1 VVTGESRTWYGS
13 SSSHHAEHVWKTIDG
28 WNPDQIKSFVFRYL
42 AEPTLFPF
50 YIANEF
56 YESQNKA
63 SMKTLAALG
72 ALGLLDKIKPSDNSD
87 ALYRNSVTLSDF
99 YDPIVLKYLEDM
111 KPPTANVKTSAIV
124 VGGME
129 ALSQTETLER
139 KKKFYT
145 YENRKILQVAELN
158 GRIDIVGT
166 SPELRALLTKAM
178 TFEPIKVQEKLGIW
192 NESRV
197 AEYGRGGATTSHTT
211 LAGVSSPTQ
220 AWRNPREYFAALAM
234 ISELRKDEYFKNW
247 SLGDL
252 EGQTLRT
259 VTNHSFGASYSQ
271 AYTFSRDIDSYD
283 FLPEIDEMDALI
295 REINLKITMR
305 RVNELALGNVAYY
318 LGTEPKKLLRL
329 NRGKDE
335 SAVYDRKD

>member
-1 VVTGESRTWYGS
+1 M
-13 SSSHHAEHVWKTIDG
+13 
-28 WNPDQIKSFVFRYL
+28 FRWL
-42 AEPTLFPF
+42 
-50 YIANEF
+50 I
-56 YESQNKA
+56 
-63 SMKTLAALG
+63 AALG

-99 YDPIVLKYLEDM
+99 YDPIVLKYLADL
-111 KPPTANVKTSAIV
+111 KPPTSSVKTSGIV
-124 VGGME
+124 IGGVE
-129 ALSQTETLER
+129 ALSSLETLER

-145 YENRKILQVAELN
+145 YENRKLLSVAEMN

-166 SPELRALLTKAM
+166 SPELRQVISKAM
-178 TFEPIKVQEKLGIW
+178 TFDPITVQEKYGIW

-197 AEYGRGGATTSHTT
+197 ASYGRGGATTSHTT
-211 LAGVSSPTQ
+211 LAGVSSPGQ

-247 SLGDL
+247 DLGTL

-259 VTNHSFGASYSQ
+259 VTNHQGNLGTTYSQ

-283 FLPEIDEMDALI
+283 FLPEVDEMDSMI